1 MKREVAARARKIR
14 LLVMDV
20 DGVLTDGRMVLS
32 DRGEELKMFHTH
44 DGIGQALAHR
54 AGLRTALVTGE
65 TSPIAKA
72 RGEKLGVGTVVL
84 GARRKGDVVD
94 ALLAEHGMS
103 RDALAYIG
111 DDLLDLPA
119 LQRAGL
125 AVTVADAVADV
136 KAVAHVV
143 TKAAGGHGA
152 VRECVELLLR
162 AQGVWET
169 VYRAFV
175 EEHGGRVPG
184 PG

>member
-1 MKREVAARARKIR
+1 MTRDVTARARKIR

-32 DRGEELKMFHTH
+32 DRGDELKMFHTH
-44 DGIGQALAHR
+44 DGIGLALAHR
-54 AGLRTALVTGE
+54 AGLKTAMVTGE
-65 TSPIAKA
+65 TSPIARA
-72 RGEKLGVGTVVL
+72 RGAKLGVGTVVL
-84 GARRKGDVVD
+84 GARRKGEVVET
-94 ALLAEHGMS
+94 LLAEHGVS
-103 RDALAYIG
+103 ADALAYIG

-125 AVTVADAVADV
+125 AVAVADAVADV
-136 KAVAHVV
+136 RAAAHVV

-162 AQGVWET
+162 AQGVWEA
-169 VYRAFV
+169 VYRAFI